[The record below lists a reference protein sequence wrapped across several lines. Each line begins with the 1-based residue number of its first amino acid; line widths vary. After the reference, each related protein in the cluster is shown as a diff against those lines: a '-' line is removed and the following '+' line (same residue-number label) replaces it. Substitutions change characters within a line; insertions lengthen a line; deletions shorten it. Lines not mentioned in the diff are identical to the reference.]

1 MFTLFSQMKFITT
14 TIKLQFT
21 IMETTEKLKINATLT
36 HDKLV
41 LKSVKEGVY
50 YKEYELE
57 SLLDNFT
64 IDDIVLL
71 NALLKLNNKYKLLS
85 DSTFD
90 IKIKKDQ
97 PEEITIR
104 VSYYKTGE
112 VIFECDTEG
121 VFYRKKHYYAPL
133 SDYIQSLCNLR
144 EIEKK
149 KISKL
154 YPKSVIKMVTVM
166 VNN

>member
-1 MFTLFSQMKFITT
+1 
-14 TIKLQFT
+14 
-21 IMETTEKLKINATLT
+21 METTEKLKINAILT

-41 LKSVKEGVY
+41 LKSAKEGVY
-50 YKEYELE
+50 YKEYELT
-57 SLLDNFT
+57 SLFDNFT
-64 IDDIVLL
+64 IDDIVLF

-90 IKIKKDQ
+90 IKMKKVQ
-97 PEEITIR
+97 PEEITIM
-104 VSYYKTGE
+104 VSYYTKTE
-112 VIFECDTEG
+112 AVTFECVTKG
-121 VFYRKKHYYAPL
+121 VFYRKKSYHAPL
-133 SDYIQSLCNLR
+133 FNYTQSLCNLR
-144 EIEKK
+144 EIEKE